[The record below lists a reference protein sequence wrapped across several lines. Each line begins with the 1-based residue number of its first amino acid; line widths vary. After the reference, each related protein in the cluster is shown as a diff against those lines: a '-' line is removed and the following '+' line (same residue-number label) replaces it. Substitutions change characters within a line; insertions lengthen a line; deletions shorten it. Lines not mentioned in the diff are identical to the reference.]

1 MPDTPSFLENTE
13 LRFPEG
19 IPGFETCTRFTI
31 TAQADL
37 APILFLNSV
46 EDEQLSLPVIP
57 VEAVKGDYR
66 VQLEESDRRLLEIGD
81 DPSSGTNV
89 VCLAVLV
96 LSGPGRTPTC
106 NLMAP
111 IVVNPANRLA
121 KQVVQYE
128 SDYPSAFALTGG

>member
-1 MPDTPSFLENTE
+1 MPDSPSSLENSE
-13 LRFPEG
+13 IRFPEG
-19 IPGFETCTRFTI
+19 IPGFEAYTRFTI

-46 EDEQLSLPVIP
+46 EDDQLSLPVIP

-66 VQLEESDRRLLEIGD
+66 VKLEERDRRLLEIDD
-81 DPSSGTNV
+81 DPVPGTNV

-96 LSGPGRTPTC
+96 LAGAGRTPTC

-128 SDYPSAFALTGG
+128 SDYPSAFSLSNG